1 MILYL
6 RLSEAMVAIYILLLQ
21 RIYRFTFRFITILCK
36 LKFKDVKKGTFI
48 IHRGKIIISYV
59 IKSNFVILN
68 ATQGKRFTDRYRF
81 NMLCTTAHCINH
93 LGFVHFKICVLF
105 SR

>member
-6 RLSEAMVAIYILLLQ
+6 RLSEAMVAIYYCCKEFIG
-21 RIYRFTFRFITILCK
+21 FTFRFITILCK

-48 IHRGKIIISYV
+48 IHRGKIIISLV

-68 ATQGKRFTDRYRF
+68 ATQGKRSTDRYRF
-81 NMLCTTAHCINH
+81 NMLCTTAQCSNQ
-93 LGFVHFKICVLF
+93 LGFVHFKKCVLF

>member
-6 RLSEAMVAIYILLLQ
+6 RLSEAMVAIYYCCKEFIVLL
-21 RIYRFTFRFITILCK
+21 FILCK

-48 IHRGKIIISYV
+48 IHRGKIIISHV

-68 ATQGKRFTDRYRF
+68 ATQGKKFTDRYRF
-81 NMLCTTAHCINH
+81 NMLCTTAHCINQ

>member
-6 RLSEAMVAIYILLLQ
+6 RLSEAMVAVLLQ
-21 RIYRFTFRFITILCK
+21 RIYRFTFRFITILCI

-48 IHRGKIIISYV
+48 IHRGKIIISLV

-68 ATQGKRFTDRYRF
+68 ATQGKRSTDRYRF
-81 NMLCTTAHCINH
+81 NMLCSTAHCSNQ

>member
-6 RLSEAMVAIYILLLQ
+6 RLSEAMVAVLLQ

-36 LKFKDVKKGTFI
+36 FKFKDVKKGTFI
-48 IHRGKIIISYV
+48 IHRGKIIISHV

-68 ATQGKRFTDRYRF
+68 ATQGKRYTDRYRF
-81 NMLCTTAHCINH
+81 NMLCTTAHCSSQ

>member
-1 MILYL
+1 MKPWLLYTIVAKN
-6 RLSEAMVAIYILLLQ
+6 LSFYFSIYNNFMQI
-21 RIYRFTFRFITILCK
+21 
-36 LKFKDVKKGTFI
+36 KFKDVKKGTLI
-48 IHRGKIIISYV
+48 IHRGKIIISHV

-68 ATQGKRFTDRYRF
+68 ATQGKRYTDRYRF
-81 NMLCTTAHCINH
+81 NMLCTTAHCSNQ